1 MNKSFKPVKKML
13 KTANSAV
20 SSITNVIKDKSSAL
34 FMKIVGSDPDF
45 VKSQQT
51 AGKVIWGGGI
61 GDGDYKKSKSFMVS
75 YKLLKTLEKKGCD
88 RKLIAPLCNFRDRL
102 ESNVNNTKNAVKNDK
117 TTAEVLNCLVGVW
130 MWLVGLVASVGLRPN
145 QNKQLVWT
153 ANRGNAKFAWE
164 ISDTKSTAGLE
175 KFVRKRVEEF
185 DKEILKKNLFEKL
198 IGVSKANESVVVG
211 LAVSAM
217 IGITAIIA
225 VISLYRFIQFAYFTF
240 RQARLEFSEF
250 IELQS
255 EYLTAESGNAD
266 SKQIAGNL
274 ASIANK
280 VNNIAKTIGE
290 DYEGLEK
297 KVDQKSG
304 AFEKSAKKIQDE
316 EQKVERETT
325 STANDT
331 SASTG
336 NDLLF

>member
-20 SSITNVIKDKSSAL
+20 SSITSVIKDKSSAL

-61 GDGDYKKSKSFMVS
+61 GDGDYKKSKAFMVS

-102 ESNVNNTKNAVKNDK
+102 DSNVNNTKNAVKNDK

-145 QNKQLVWT
+145 QSKQLVWS
-153 ANRGNAKFAWE
+153 ANRGSAKFAWE

-175 KFVRKRVEEF
+175 RFVRKRIEEF
-185 DKEILKKNLFEKL
+185 DREINKKNIFEKL
-198 IGVSKANESVVVG
+198 IGVSKANEAVVA
-211 LAVSAM
+211 LAVTAM
-217 IGITAIIA
+217 IGIASVIAI
-225 VISLYRFIQFAYFTF
+225 VSLYRFIQFAYFTF

-255 EYLTAESGNAD
+255 EYLTAESGNAE

-297 KVDQKSG
+297 KVDQKAG

-325 STANDT
+325 STAADT
-331 SASTG
+331 SLSSG